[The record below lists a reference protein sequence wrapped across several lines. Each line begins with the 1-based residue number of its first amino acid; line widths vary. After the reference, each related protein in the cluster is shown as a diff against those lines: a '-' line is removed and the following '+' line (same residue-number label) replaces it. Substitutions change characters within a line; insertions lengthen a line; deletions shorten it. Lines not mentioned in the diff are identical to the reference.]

1 MHTCA
6 QQKKE
11 FQERDEA
18 RREERVHVLEK
29 GNGRRLGRK
38 EYIET
43 DPSQL
48 KVKNGEGHITNSS
61 KGGI

>member
-6 QQKKE
+6 QEKKE

-29 GNGRRLGRK
+29 GNGRRLGQK
-38 EYIET
+38 QDIKT
-43 DPSQL
+43 DPSKP
-48 KVKNGEGHITNSS
+48 KVRNEEGI
-61 KGGI
+61 